1 MNIQKAAR
9 FPVSYHKMVIP
20 SMYVHNGTMLHHPLY
35 LRQQK
40 MMFRMFL
47 NMFLHFW
54 MVFSRSPTG
63 VGKCPNS
70 WDFGHDQNRSVLN
83 MISKK
88 KHDYW
93 LSETFHWL
101 FNVIHDFF
109 PFSQPS
115 FFSCWWFETFF
126 IFPYVENN
134 DPNWRTPSFFRWV
147 GMKPPT
153 RWIIYGTPQWDRE
166 LMKLNQKLCT
176 HGT

>member
-1 MNIQKAAR
+1 MYSLHCSPQMARLNSPRHNYHHPQLPMMNIQKAAR

-101 FNVIHDFF
+101 FNVIQLSWFLNRLQTGN
-109 PFSQPS
+109 S
-115 FFSCWWFETFF
+115 SCFNH
-126 IFPYVENN
+126 V
-134 DPNWRTPSFFRWV
+134 
-147 GMKPPT
+147 
-153 RWIIYGTPQWDRE
+153 
-166 LMKLNQKLCT
+166 
-176 HGT
+176 